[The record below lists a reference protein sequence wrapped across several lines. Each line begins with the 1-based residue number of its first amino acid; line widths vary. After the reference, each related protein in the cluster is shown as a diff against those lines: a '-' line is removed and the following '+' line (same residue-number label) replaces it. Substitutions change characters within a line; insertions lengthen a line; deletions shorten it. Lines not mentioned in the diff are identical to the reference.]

1 MSRPRYV
8 VAVGLVVALAGF
20 LFYTHSLPE
29 YQPPPD
35 PAAQNGGVPSAAK
48 TSAAPTI
55 TNAKSP
61 MNGSASKTG
70 GTGPAEPRPVADG
83 AAFTHSEQCV
93 GCHKAIYDEWKAD
106 QHSTAWT
113 EEIFQT
119 FTEDYK
125 RAECLGCHAPEP
137 LLDVGIHTNE
147 PKLRES
153 HRADGVGCL
162 TCHMQ
167 DGKSHGTLGSGAPC
181 GGILEPK
188 LKSSQ
193 ACYHC
198 HSTHN
203 LFKEYLAS
211 DAYKKGITCQDCH
224 MKEVERPVAADG
236 PKRKTRM
243 HTFHSG
249 GHDPE
254 GLKKALEVG
263 LKVEGRTLT
272 VTVTN
277 VGAGHGVPGEINNR
291 QIALEISVLTMRKEI
306 VDGKEVE
313 MPEEVL
319 ARRPI
324 FEAPP
329 RFMRDKIPSKQVF
342 PGEPRVMTFELPID
356 HGIVET
362 KMLYR
367 LDKQTVLW
375 DEAFLLGTKSLKF

>member
-1 MSRPRYV
+1 MSRLRFV
-8 VAVGLVVALAGF
+8 VAAGVVGALAAF
-20 LFYTHSLPE
+20 LLYTYSLPE
-29 YQPPPD
+29 YQPPAD
-35 PAAQNGGVPSAAK
+35 PASK
-48 TSAAPTI
+48 TNAAPT
-55 TNAKSP
+55 AAEGKSP
-61 MNGSASKTG
+61 LGGPASKTG
-70 GTGPAEPRPVADG
+70 GLGPAEPRPVADR
-83 AAFTHSEQCV
+83 AAFTNSEQCAT
-93 GCHKAIYDEWKAD
+93 CHKQIYDEWKAD

-113 EEIFQT
+113 EEIFKT
-119 FTEDYK
+119 FTENYA
-125 RAECLGCHAPEP
+125 RAECLSCHAPVP
-137 LLDVGIHTNE
+137 LLDVGIDTNE

-162 TCHMQ
+162 ACHMK
-167 DGKSHGTLGSGAPC
+167 DGKSYGTLGSGAAC

-188 LKSSQ
+188 LKTSQ

-243 HTFHSG
+243 HTFHAG

-254 GLKKALEVG
+254 GLKKALEVD

-291 QIALEISVLTMRKEI
+291 QIALEISVLTTRKEI

-324 FEAPP
+324 LEAPP

-356 HGIVET
+356 HGTVET
-362 KMLYR
+362 KMMYR

>member
-1 MSRPRYV
+1 MSRLRYV
-8 VAVGLVVALAGF
+8 VAAGLVGALAGF
-20 LFYTHSLPE
+20 LLYTHSLPE

-35 PAAQNGGVPSAAK
+35 PAVQNGGSPAVIK
-48 TSAAPTI
+48 TIPPPTPDD
-55 TNAKSP
+55 KSP
-61 MNGSASKTG
+61 APVSASKTN
-70 GTGPAEPRPVADG
+70 GTEPTKPRPA
-83 AAFTHSEQCV
+83 ATSEAFTHSAQCA
-93 GCHKAIYDEWKAD
+93 GCHKEIYDEWKAD
-106 QHSTAWT
+106 QHSTAWA
-113 EEIFQT
+113 EEIYQT
-119 FTEDYK
+119 FTENYT
-125 RAECLGCHAPEP
+125 RAECLSCHAPEP
-137 LLDVGIHTNE
+137 LLDVGIETNE

-162 TCHMQ
+162 ACHMKNGQ
-167 DGKSHGTLGSGAPC
+167 SHGTLGSGAAC

-188 LKSSQ
+188 LKTSQ

-203 LFKEYLAS
+203 LFKEYMAS

-224 MKEVERPVAADG
+224 MKEVERSVAADG
-236 PKRKTRM
+236 PKRKTRV
-243 HTFHSG
+243 HTFHAG

-254 GLKKALEVG
+254 GLKKALEVD

-291 QIALEISVLTMRKEI
+291 QIALEISVLTTRKEI

-356 HGIVET
+356 HGTVET
-362 KMLYR
+362 KMMYR